1 MNRAMK
7 LQIGQYFTYT
17 VQLMTP
23 TTQTP
28 LPVRFDNSGLCLLAS
43 QHSDDFRMAWT
54 RHDYWKVLL
63 VVDGHGKLLTRT
75 AESILHRSVL
85 VVIPAGCE
93 HRLSDTSGQPLT
105 LYILCLDSRPPFSSL
120 EGFAHDRPTL
130 IKNPT
135 TETSTFNT
143 IRQLLLEQHNPT
155 LGSDLRKTGAVCLLL
170 AEIVGREA
178 TTKSPQAPVSTNA
191 TSKVSDYVSNLAIT
205 FCLPDTLDDATQRA
219 GVSRR
224 RFTQLFREITGQAWH
239 PYVQELR
246 VKHAK
251 HLLRTTDRP
260 VLAIAFECGFED
272 ASTFYRAFKKAT
284 GVPPLLWRQPA
295 TTKSQELR

>member
-1 MNRAMK
+1 MANQATG
-7 LQIGQYFTYT
+7 LQIGQYITYT

-28 LPVRFDNSGLCLLAS
+28 LPVRFDNAGLCLLAS
-43 QHSDDFRMAWT
+43 QHSDDFRMVWT

-63 VVDGHGKLLTRT
+63 VVDGHGQLLTRT
-75 AESILHRSVL
+75 AEGILHRSVL
-85 VVIPAGCE
+85 AVIPAGCE

-130 IKNPT
+130 ITNPP
-135 TETSTFNT
+135 TETSIFDTM
-143 IRQLLLEQHNPT
+143 RHLLLEQHHPS

-170 AEIVGREA
+170 ADIVSREA
-178 TTKSPQAPVSTNA
+178 ATKSLRVPISTNA
-191 TSKVSDYVSNLAIT
+191 TSKICDYVSNLATT
-205 FCLPDTLDDATQRA
+205 FCRSDTLDDAARRA

-224 RFTQLFREITGQAWH
+224 RFTQLFREITGQAWQ

-246 VKHAK
+246 VDHAK
-251 HLLRTTDRP
+251 RLLRSTDRP

-284 GVPPLLWRQPA
+284 GVPPLLWRQCDN
-295 TTKSQELR
+295 